1 MAAATSA
8 HPLRSNW
15 GAYALLWLAGLYL
28 RVTILAAPP
37 LVPTIVR
44 DLHLNE
50 TAAGMLTTLPG
61 LLLALAAIPG
71 AFLVA
76 RAGAKRTL
84 VMGLVLTG
92 IASALRGAAADV
104 ALLYAMTFCMGVGIA
119 VMQPAFASLARAW
132 SPQHIGFATA
142 VYTNGLLVGE
152 VLSSGLTLPVVL
164 PAVHGSWRAS
174 FVVWSL
180 PALLVALA
188 VAVKRQPVSEDT
200 APGHWWPDWRDPNS
214 WLLGLFMGGVSS
226 LYFGT
231 NAYLPGFL
239 QHQGAGGW
247 IAAALTALNASQLV
261 ASALLLL
268 FSRQLVGRRWP
279 LVITPC
285 VAVAALA
292 LLVFAPG
299 LWAVAAGA
307 VIGFCCSFM
316 LILLFALPP
325 LLGGA
330 ERAHSLSAA
339 MFSLAYACSF
349 IVPLFGGLAWDSTGM
364 ARTAFLPSGV
374 YGLAIIAMA
383 FALRL
388 AR

>member
-1 MAAATSA
+1 MNAASLPESRRAQ
-8 HPLRSNW
+8 W
-15 GAYALLWLAGLYL
+15 GVYVLLWFAGLYL
-28 RVTILAAPP
+28 RITILAAPP
-37 LVPTIVR
+37 LVPAIAGE
-44 DLHLNE
+44 LHLNE

-84 VMGLVLTG
+84 VMGLLVTG
-92 IASALRGAAADV
+92 LASALRGAAADV
-104 ALLYAMTFCMGVGIA
+104 ALLYAMTFFMGVGIA

-152 VLSSGLTLPVVL
+152 VLSSGLTLPVIM

-174 FVVWSL
+174 FVIWSL
-180 PALLVALA
+180 PALLVAMA
-188 VAVKRQPVSEDT
+188 VALKRQPAST
-200 APGHWWPDWRDPNS
+200 QGAPGHWWPDWRDPNS
-214 WLLGLFMGGVSS
+214 WLLGLFMGGTSS

-239 QHQGAGGW
+239 QSQGEAGW

-261 ASALLLL
+261 ASALLLA
-268 FSRQLVGRRWP
+268 FSHRLVGRRWP
-279 LVITPC
+279 LVTTPC

-292 LLVFAPG
+292 LLAFAPG
-299 LWAVAAGA
+299 VGSVIGGA
-307 VIGFCCSFM
+307 VIGFCCSFL

-325 LLGGA
+325 ILGGA

-339 MFSLAYACSF
+339 MFSLAYGLSF
-349 IVPLFGGLAWDSTGM
+349 IVPLFGGMAWDSTGL
-364 ARTAFLPSGV
+364 ARTAFLPSGI
-374 YGLAIIAMA
+374 YGLAIIGIG
-383 FALRL
+383 FTLKL